1 MTVAMG
7 WKKKAPLLLAVAV
20 IVVLAAVTVW
30 VRQSRIDGHADD
42 VQAVTDGVPVVN
54 ANRNDAESS
63 QSRTPPGRAGTD
75 GRLHGA
81 EMQER
86 VKAAIARRAR
96 LRDEMASKAEASKQK
111 AAAAYRAEKVDKTW
125 AAQKETEL
133 EGVAT
138 SAALAEAKIV
148 PKAFEVDCKTTVCR
162 LNGTFSTLGEAED
175 WTLYYM
181 SSVGNALPNTVVSK
195 TQNPDGTTSVE
206 IYGHAR

>member
-1 MTVAMG
+1 MTVAVS
-7 WKKKAPLLLAVAV
+7 WKKKAPLLLALVV
-20 IVVLAAVTVW
+20 IVGLAAVTVW
-30 VRQSRIDGHADD
+30 VRQSRI
-42 VQAVTDGVPVVN
+42 GVPTDDARAATDVVAAVSATGEN
-54 ANRNDAESS
+54 AESP
-63 QSRTPPGRAGTD
+63 QSHASRRANMD
-75 GRLHGA
+75 ARMSGA

-86 VKAAIARRAR
+86 VKATIARRAR
-96 LRDEMASKAEASKQK
+96 LRDESASKAEVSKQK
-111 AAAAYRAEKVDKTW
+111 AAAAYRAEKVDKAW

-138 SAALAEAKIV
+138 SAALAQAKIV
-148 PKAFEVDCKTTVCR
+148 PRAFEVDCKTTVCR